1 MAKKWV
7 RQHKVKLKTQNTRR
21 SITFDQ
27 DIEFIEDETY
37 TKQIVADLSR
47 LPVE

>member
-1 MAKKWV
+1 MAKNGCEQQKLNSK
-7 RQHKVKLKTQNTRR
+7 HKHTAEYN
-21 SITFDQ
+21 FDQ